1 MEYTF
6 TKYEIQDARCAVT
19 RIMYLTEQIN
29 VSIDASP
36 LNFIKNKVLEPPI
49 FNDYRSIE
57 LVRQAMGLPESVIE
71 VELTDSE
78 TIFVTLKVFNQR
90 FRSVLIKGDE
100 MFDELYKKEKGES
113 NNA

>member
-6 TKYEIQDARCAVT
+6 TKDEIQEAKSTIT
-19 RIMYLTEQIN
+19 RMMYLTEQIN
-29 VSIDASP
+29 MAIDNTS
-36 LNFIKNKVLEPPI
+36 LNFIKNTILEPPI

-57 LVRQAMGLPESVIE
+57 LARQAMGLPESIIE
-71 VELTDSE
+71 VELSDSD

-100 MFDELYKKEKGES
+100 MFDELKKGLKGD
-113 NNA
+113 NDA